1 MKFIFLNR
9 NICNTMADK
18 MLMNNDS
25 LKTLKTCNSSIYK
38 DYVENCSTIIQ
49 EIDTQTFPKFLTTKL
64 CNLMFIISV
73 LYSIINIQYAMTIM
87 MYVIIAQL
95 ILNVAL
101 FVSIKVS
108 DNTILKC
115 ANELKQSPS
124 FPFEEIFNSETFR
137 KVKKKKKK

>member
-9 NICNTMADK
+9 DICNAMADK
-18 MLMNNDS
+18 MLMDNDS
-25 LKTLKTCNSSIYK
+25 LKTLKTYNNSIYK

-49 EIDTQTFPKFLTTKL
+49 EIDTQTFLKFLTTKL
-64 CNLMFIISV
+64 CNLMFIVSV

-87 MYVIIAQL
+87 IYVIIAQL

-108 DNTILKC
+108 DSTILKC

-137 KVKKKKKK
+137 KIRSGDKK